1 LGKGLRGK
9 RLKLA
14 LALKGF
20 SETETPN
27 VKQALLNTAE
37 AFVDLEEYRKYMHD
51 RIGSKATEPIKL
63 YKVICKNLRVRLF
76 REICRLSHEL

>member
-1 LGKGLRGK
+1 VEQSDISNTGLRGK

-20 SETETPN
+20 SETETLN

-51 RIGSKATEPIKL
+51 RIGTKAIEPIKL
-63 YKVICKNLRVRLF
+63 YKVICKNLRVGAY
-76 REICRLSHEL
+76 